1 MKYSKYVSTKST
13 PQTEPIIGKN
23 MKPNNSG
30 GFGFEI
36 TEEMTLDRFLI
47 LGTEG
52 GTYYVEEKKLTVDS
66 VKRII
71 ELIKTKGEYVV
82 DRVVE
87 ISHQGRAPKNS
98 PALFVLALC
107 TSPTF
112 ANIATRKKAFDNLP
126 KVARIPTHL
135 FEFVD
140 YMQSFR
146 GWGRAAK
153 NGIQNWYQ
161 SKLPEQLEFHMVKY
175 RQRNGWTH
183 NDVLRL
189 AKPIPTDAEHDM
201 LYEFAKKDRIDR
213 ENNFKLIEGYI
224 KAKEATT
231 EKEIVS
237 IIKNYN
243 IPIEAIPTQF
253 KNSKEVWNTLI
264 PNLPITATIRNLRN
278 MAIYGVIDPFSNNS
292 KIIAD
297 RVSDRDII
305 RKGRVHPI
313 QFLNAIMTYPA
324 GMNRVFQGGM
334 SYHRDIRKDGTSW
347 LVDKNI
353 VEALNVGFSLGFDNV
368 EPSNKRIL
376 VALDVSGSMGWQ
388 PCLGMKTV
396 NPREASAALSLITV
410 NTEPNHLIGV
420 FTRKF
425 EQFTGIKS
433 GMDIN
438 SAINAISGL
447 NFGST
452 NITSPIEW
460 LIEHKLEV
468 DAIFCYTDNETYWG
482 GSIHPCQALNKYR
495 QKFGINTKFV
505 TVSMCANRTTVA
517 DPNDPNML
525 DIVGFDTATPKIISE
540 YLKM

>member
-1 MKYSKYVSTKST
+1 MKYNKHVSLRNT

-36 TEEMTLDRFLI
+36 TDEMVLDRFHI

-52 GTYYVEEKKLTVDS
+52 GTYYVGERKLTIDN

-71 ELIKTKGEYVV
+71 ELIKNKGEYVV

-87 ISHQGRAPKNS
+87 ISYQGRAPKNS

-112 ANIATRKKAFDNLP
+112 ADVNTRKKAFENMP

-135 FEFVD
+135 FEFIG

-161 SKLPEQLEFHMVKY
+161 SKSPEQLEFHMVKY
-175 RQRNGWTH
+175 RQRDGWTH

-189 AKPIPTDAEHDM
+189 AKPVPIDAEHDM

-237 IIKNYN
+237 IIRDYN
-243 IPIEAIPTQF
+243 IPMEAIPTQF
-253 KNSKEVWNTLI
+253 KNSKEVWSTIL

-278 MAIYGVIDPFSNNS
+278 MAIYGVLNPFSENS
-292 KIIAD
+292 KMVASRI
-297 RVSDRDII
+297 SDRDII

-313 QFLNAIMTYPA
+313 QFLNAIMTYPV
-324 GMNRVFQGGM
+324 GETRVFQGGM
-334 SYHRDIRKDGTSW
+334 LHYKGNKKDNTSW
-347 LVDKNI
+347 VVDKDI
-353 VEALNVGFSLGFDNV
+353 VEALNVGFSHGFDNV

-376 VALDVSGSMGWQ
+376 VALDISGSMGWQ
-388 PCLGMKTV
+388 PCLGMRTV

-410 NTEPNHLIGV
+410 NTEPNHMIGV
-420 FTRKF
+420 FTREF
-425 EQFTGIKS
+425 RQFTGIKS

-447 NFGST
+447 NFGGT

-460 LIEHKLEV
+460 LTKHNLEV
-468 DAIFCYTDNETYWG
+468 DAIFCYTDNETYWY
-482 GSIHPCQALNKYR
+482 GSPHPCQALEKYR
-495 QKFGINTKFV
+495 QRFGINTKFV